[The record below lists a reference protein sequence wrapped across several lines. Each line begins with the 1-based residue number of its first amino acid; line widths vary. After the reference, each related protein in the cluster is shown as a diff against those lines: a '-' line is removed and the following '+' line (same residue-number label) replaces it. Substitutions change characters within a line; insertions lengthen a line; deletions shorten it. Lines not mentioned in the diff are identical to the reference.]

1 MKFYDRDAELKVL
14 MFCTITGSRK
24 KENNKWFFIGLLGCL
39 TLLVSCTPQETFT
52 ETYYISNS
60 TSSEIRLIMN
70 NSVVWDTCS
79 SANTQRVW
87 FNSNTLTMNPH
98 QTIRLHP
105 IVREKRD
112 ETASYDLNIVPIIE
126 NSAMLIRGTD
136 TIRWEIQGYRMFKSD
151 TEWSIYNTEDWQT
164 VEVEPHSYTYNH
176 TFVITHDKIERTK
189 P

>member
-1 MKFYDRDAELKVL
+1 ML
-14 MFCTITGSRK
+14 MNCTIIGIRM
-24 KENNKWFFIGLLGCL
+24 KETNRLFLSGLLGCL
-39 TLLVSCTPQETFT
+39 TLMVSCTPQETFT

-60 TSSEIRLIMN
+60 TDSKICLAVN

-79 SANTQRVW
+79 ADNVQRVW
-87 FNSNTLTMNPH
+87 FTTHTLTMNPH
-98 QTIRLHP
+98 QTVRLHP
-105 IVREKRD
+105 IVREKRN
-112 ETASYDLNIVPIIE
+112 ETASYDLNIVPILG

-176 TFVITHDKIERTK
+176 TFVITHDKIERSK